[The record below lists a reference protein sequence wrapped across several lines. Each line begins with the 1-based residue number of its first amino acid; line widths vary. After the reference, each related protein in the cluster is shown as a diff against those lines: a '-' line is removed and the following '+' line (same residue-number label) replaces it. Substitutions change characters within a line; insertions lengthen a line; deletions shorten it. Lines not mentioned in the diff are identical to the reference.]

1 MTRYYSA
8 QANSVADLIQG
19 VFVNYA
25 VPVRRRGAYIK
36 RRIPAVSRAVL
47 EAYRPQKREDQPL
60 KLVVGDT
67 EERDV
72 VRDAL
77 QSLIERKILHWKN
90 PMDSTVEN
98 RSVYNLYHRT
108 GVPVLVIVRG

>member
-1 MTRYYSA
+1 MAKYYSA

-25 VPVRRRGAYIK
+25 VPVRRLGAYTK
-36 RRIPAVSRAVL
+36 RSVAAVSRAVI
-47 EAYRPQKREDQPL
+47 EAYRPQKKEDQPL
-60 KLVVGDT
+60 HLIVGNT
-67 EERDV
+67 EGRDV

-90 PMDSTVEN
+90 PLDSTIEN